1 MPAAVCQVVVS
12 LSVERTSLQT
22 RAGDVHGHHPSAS
35 AAERVRV
42 RVCIGAGLEGR
53 GGGGRGKGLETLS
66 FFAHNKYTVYIAVIA
81 KSHAKMIQNTATIYC
96 FIVCKILTLKYI

>member
-42 RVCIGAGLEGR
+42 RVCIGAGLEG
-53 GGGGRGKGLETLS
+53 GGGARDLKRFHFLPIINILS
-66 FFAHNKYTVYIAVIA
+66 T
-81 KSHAKMIQNTATIYC
+81 
-96 FIVCKILTLKYI
+96 